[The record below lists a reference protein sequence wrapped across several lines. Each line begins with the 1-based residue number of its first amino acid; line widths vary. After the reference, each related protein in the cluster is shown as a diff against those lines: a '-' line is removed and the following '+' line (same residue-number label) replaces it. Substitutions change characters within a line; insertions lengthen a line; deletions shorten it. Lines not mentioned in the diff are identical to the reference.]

1 MTWEDLKRQKEDSI
15 RESTRNPMS
24 LHRELKIDGKT
35 YKSYSEYLESEEYED
50 MLKIEEK
57 AKIEYAQKAEEYF
70 QSLDNDQ
77 KLLLFY
83 HITNLIFKNHF
94 KDGGSYRA
102 LLYDKFEFGPE
113 SYGLGMDSGM
123 FAVHNAISTPEENEE
138 KLQLILKNFNLD
150 LDSTELYSLRYIIH
164 YGCIPSLNMKNM
176 IHGQLSFDFEE

>member
-24 LHRELKIDGKT
+24 IHRELKIGEKT
-35 YKSYSEYLESEEYED
+35 YKSYSEFLESEEYDD
-50 MLKIEEK
+50 MIKFEEK
-57 AKIEYAQKAEEYF
+57 AKIEYAQKAKEYF
-70 QSLDNDQ
+70 ESSDNDQ
-77 KLLLFY
+77 KLLLFF
-83 HITNLIFKNHF
+83 HVTNLIFKNYF

-150 LDSTELYSLRYIIH
+150 LDSAELYSLRYIIH
-164 YGCIPSLNMKNM
+164 NGCIPSLNMKNM

>member
-1 MTWEDLKRQKEDSI
+1 
-15 RESTRNPMS
+15 
-24 LHRELKIDGKT
+24 
-35 YKSYSEYLESEEYED
+35 
-50 MLKIEEK
+50 
-57 AKIEYAQKAEEYF
+57 
-70 QSLDNDQ
+70 
-77 KLLLFY
+77 
-83 HITNLIFKNHF
+83 
-94 KDGGSYRA
+94 

-164 YGCIPSLNMKNM
+164 NGCIPSLNMKNM